1 MSLSIP
7 SAADLKGSIKG
18 NREGLERR
26 DYITGMYGF
35 DVTKYN
41 GNKNV
46 KPKTLKKYNRD
57 VNKTD
62 NRISKVAPSDL
73 EKEYGSEVKRLKER
87 NKKVFGSY
95 EKYGL

>member
-41 GNKNV
+41 GNKNTHDD
-46 KPKTLKKYNRD
+46 K
-57 VNKTD
+57 D
-62 NRISKVAPSDL
+62 N
-73 EKEYGSEVKRLKER
+73 
-87 NKKVFGSY
+87 
-95 EKYGL
+95 